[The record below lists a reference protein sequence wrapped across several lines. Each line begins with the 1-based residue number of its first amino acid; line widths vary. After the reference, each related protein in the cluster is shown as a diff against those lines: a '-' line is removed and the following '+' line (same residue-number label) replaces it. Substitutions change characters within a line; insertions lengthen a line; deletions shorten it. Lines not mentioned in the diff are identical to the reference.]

1 MDKEKALETA
11 LAQIDKQFGK
21 GSIMRLGQAERMVTE
36 AISTGSVALDVA
48 LGVGGIPKGRITEIY
63 GPESSGKTTL
73 ALHLVA
79 EAQKAGG
86 ICAFIDAEHALDSE
100 YAHNLGVNIDNLL
113 VSQPSTGE
121 EALEITDGLVRSGAI
136 ALIVVDSVAALV
148 PKAEIEGEMGD
159 SHMGL
164 QARMMSQ
171 AMRKLSGSISKTN
184 TVVIFINQ
192 LREKI
197 GVMFGNPETQPGGK
211 ALKFYA
217 SVRLD
222 IRRVET
228 LKQGTDMVGNRVK
241 VKVVKNK
248 VAPPFRQA
256 EFDIMFGQ
264 GISRSG
270 GILDMA
276 IELGIANK
284 SGSWFTYGD
293 QRVGQGR
300 ENAKQFLDEHPDVMA
315 EMESRIRQM
324 AAGSVALPADM
335 EADDADELALAA

>member
-1 MDKEKALETA
+1 MPWTSRWESAA
-11 LAQIDKQFGK
+11 
-21 GSIMRLGQAERMVTE
+21 
-36 AISTGSVALDVA
+36 
-48 LGVGGIPKGRITEIY
+48 IPKGRITEIY

-86 ICAFIDAEHALDSE
+86 ICAFVDAEHALDAE
-100 YAHNLGVNIDNLL
+100 YAKNLGVDIDSLL

-121 EALEITDGLVRSGAI
+121 EALEITDGLVRSGAV
-136 ALIVVDSVAALV
+136 ALIVIDSVAALV

-184 TVVIFINQ
+184 CIVIFINQ

-197 GVMFGNPETQPGGK
+197 GVMFGNPETTPGGK

-222 IRRVET
+222 VRRVET

-256 EFDIMFGQ
+256 EFDIMFGS

-276 IELGIANK
+276 IELEIANK

-293 QRVGQGR
+293 TRIGQGR
-300 ENAKQFLDEHPDVMA
+300 ENAKQYLEEHPEIMA
-315 EMESRIRQM
+315 EMEGRIR
-324 AAGSVALPADM
+324 ALAVGSVEAAPAAFESE
-335 EADDADELALAA
+335 EANPLAMAV